1 MNAACRLTVLVM
13 MAGSFHLHGIAAE
26 PAPHPGPAPASPR
39 AIAARSL
46 PFLKDKGQAWIDDRG
61 CVSCHQ
67 VPSMLWGLHRAAQSG
82 LQVDQKQLEE
92 TSKWAVDWKNWNQ
105 SGDKDGL
112 QKVAGANTATMAFL
126 LLALPHG
133 LPAAADSSTGSQPWA
148 DSFRALLLEHQ
159 QKDGSWKA
167 GGQLPLSKRPARE
180 SDEVATMWASLA
192 LKRISVPGTAK
203 PVTNPTLTSAQK
215 RADEFLATAAS
226 GQGIEWYA
234 ARLLLRPQDESRQEA
249 LLKLQHPDGSWGWLV
264 TEPGDAYGTG
274 LALYALAKSQTTAQ
288 SDSAAVEAAQ
298 RAIRYLNDTQR
309 PDGSW
314 LVPSTRGR
322 DKNKPIPTS
331 TYWGTT
337 WAVVGMLEWA
347 AASQAAAA
355 TVPHD

>member
-1 MNAACRLTVLVM
+1 MNAACRLTVLAM
-13 MAGSFHLHGIAAE
+13 IAGTFRLHGIAAE
-26 PAPHPGPAPASPR
+26 PAPSVSTSPK

-46 PFLKDKGQAWIDDRG
+46 PFLQEKGQTWIDDRG

-82 LQVDQKQLEE
+82 LQVDEKHLNE

-112 QKVAGANTATMAFL
+112 QKVAAANTATMAFL
-126 LLALPHG
+126 LLALPPE
-133 LPAAADSSTGSQPWA
+133 LPTKADSSTGSQPWA
-148 DSFRALLLEHQ
+148 DSFRALLLDHQ

-180 SDEVATMWASLA
+180 NDEVATMWALLA
-192 LKRISVPGTAK
+192 LEPKPIPGTS
-203 PVTNPTLTSAQK
+203 NPTLISAREQ
-215 RADEFLATAAS
+215 AHTFLRSSAS
-226 GQGIEWYA
+226 GQSTEWHV
-234 ARLLLRPQDESRQEA
+234 ARLLLHPQDESLRDI
-249 LLKLQHPDGSWGWLV
+249 LLKLQHPDGSWGWLT

-274 LALYALAKSQTTAQ
+274 LALYALAKSQTPSQSGTA
-288 SDSAAVEAAQ
+288 APEAAQ

-331 TYWGTT
+331 IFWGTA
-337 WAVVGMLEWA
+337 WAVVGLLEWDA
-347 AASQAAAA
+347 APQVTGTSIPQ
-355 TVPHD
+355 D